1 MLRSLDVLP
10 GGARNLPPPRRFAK
24 FTWVRTREAGFFRH
38 EVKVGDEVAAGQR
51 LGRLVDF
58 FGATIEEIATPEPGQ
73 VLFMVVSP
81 AMAKNGLIC
90 GIGVEA
96 G

>member
-1 MLRSLDVLP
+1 MVVRVAPLD
-10 GGARNLPPPRRFAK
+10 
-24 FTWVRTREAGFFRH
+24 
-38 EVKVGDEVAAGQR
+38 DEVAAGQR

-81 AMAKNGLIC
+81 AMGKNGLIC